1 MPKSRF
7 QKPQTPS
14 IPPGINCPAY
24 FRRPCVYIRRFLRT
38 KRQVYIS
45 MPNRMNV
52 CMKPDIMVKI
62 FVTQLINL
70 YFADKYLT
78 DNL

>member
-1 MPKSRF
+1 
-7 QKPQTPS
+7 
-14 IPPGINCPAY
+14 
-24 FRRPCVYIRRFLRT
+24 
-38 KRQVYIS
+38 
-45 MPNRMNV
+45 MNA

-78 DNL
+78 GNL